1 MNAGLDYS
9 KRMYIFFISALASI
23 IGIAASYILFQEEAS
38 IISVF
43 LTSFA
48 LLGIV
53 NRLFDTNRKEIWE
66 KICTPYQANKKL
78 CISLMDIFL
87 GILSGYGIVTLLIR
101 PETAVNLLDRQLGI
115 YGGIRQGFNLTD
127 IDFGTFQDLLKHNF
141 SVLLVVFLFAIMYR
155 TGGILLVIAWNASTW
170 GAVFSYIA
178 RNSIQYAGIIKGLKT
193 LLVTYISV
201 FLHLVTESGGYILA
215 AMAGFFISKACVKY
229 FKDTERL
236 IRVIKAA
243 ILIFILAVISLAA
256 SAFIECN
263 ITPKIIR
270 CLLKT

>member
-1 MNAGLDYS
+1 MNYS
-9 KRMYIFFISALASI
+9 KRIYIFFVSALASI
-23 IGIAASYILFQEEAS
+23 TGITASYVLFQEEAS

-43 LTSFA
+43 LTAFA

-78 CISLMDIFL
+78 CISLLDIFL
-87 GILSGYGIVTLLIR
+87 GIMFGYGCVALLIK
-101 PETAVNLLDRQLGI
+101 PETALNLLDRQLGV
-115 YGGIRQGFNLTD
+115 YSGIRAGFNLTD
-127 IDFGTFQDLLKHNF
+127 IDFGTFSELIKHNF

-170 GAVFSYIA
+170 GTVFSYIA
-178 RNSIQYAGIIKGLKT
+178 RNSIQYSGIIKGLKT
-193 LLVTYISV
+193 LLATYLSV

-215 AMAGFFISKACVKY
+215 AMAGFFISKASIKY
-229 FKDTERL
+229 FKDTEKL
-236 IRVIKAA
+236 LKVIKAA
-243 ILIFILAVISLAA
+243 VLIFLLAIISLTA

-270 CLLKT
+270 YLLKGG